1 MSDDKKDS
9 IFKFYFQARWQ
20 TALTVHFLVAAFYLS
35 LFFVGNLWV
44 AFKFAFFSIF
54 ESARMLGLEF
64 AMWAVVFEL
73 TVMIPFLASWYAIF
87 LLPKIWNSNQQTY
100 RKSIMTAFLIVLIP
114 IIITITDTI
123 ARYALETDV
132 LREFAALLDISL

>member
-1 MSDDKKDS
+1 
-9 IFKFYFQARWQ
+9 
-20 TALTVHFLVAAFYLS
+20 
-35 LFFVGNLWV
+35 
-44 AFKFAFFSIF
+44 
-54 ESARMLGLEF
+54 
-64 AMWAVVFEL
+64 MWAVVFEL